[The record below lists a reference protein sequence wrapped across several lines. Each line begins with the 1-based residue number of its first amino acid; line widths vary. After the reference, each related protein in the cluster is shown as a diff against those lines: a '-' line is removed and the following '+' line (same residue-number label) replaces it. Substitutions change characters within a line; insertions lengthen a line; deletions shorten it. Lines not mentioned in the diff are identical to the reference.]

1 MENKYIK
8 AKEILERN
16 NQNHI
21 IKWMEQLDEET
32 RKTIIDQVLNI
43 DFKELN
49 ALYKNAITEKEKKKS
64 EITPIQAITKEELE
78 ENEKNRYIEQ
88 GEKVLKEGKFAAVT
102 MAGGQGTR
110 LRT

>member
-8 AKEILERN
+8 AKEILEKN

-21 IKWMEQLDEET
+21 IKWMEQVDEET
-32 RKTIIDQVLNI
+32 QNKIINQVLAI

-49 ALYKNAITEKEKKKS
+49 ALYKNAITAKEKRNS
-64 EITPIQAITKEELE
+64 EITPIQAIKKEELE
-78 ENEKNRYIEQ
+78 EIEKNKYIEQ
-88 GEKVLKEGKFAAVT
+88 GEKVLEEGKFAAVT